1 MEIAPS
7 PAKGSAR
14 RAGEFQAEMP
24 IAPALAEWC
33 VLLGIADTKM
43 AAAVSKTIRAEGIH
57 AKFFSNMDEARTLIA
72 KHRPS
77 LAILE
82 HDPPRIDGMEVC
94 RAIRQQET
102 DREHQLPV
110 VMVAAQEDQT
120 AGAVA
125 GVTDWLIK
133 PFNDA
138 YARTKIRAW
147 TLRAACQWM
156 REVIPER
163 LAEKEVSDFSRM

>member
-1 MEIAPS
+1 MAYGERYSVTPDVLTR
-7 PAKGSAR
+7 SAVG
-14 RAGEFQAEMP
+14 ACGEGLQP
-24 IAPALAEWC
+24 N
-33 VLLGIADTKM
+33 
-43 AAAVSKTIRAEGIH
+43 S
-57 AKFFSNMDEARTLIA
+57 
-72 KHRPS
+72 S

-133 PFNDA
+133 AFNDA
-138 YARTKIRAW
+138 YARTKIRPW
-147 TLRAACQWM
+147 TFRAACQWM
-156 REVIPER
+156 KEGIPDDDERR
-163 LAEKEVSDFSRM
+163 LARAPMQ